1 MFFSRGSWDE
11 SIDVDYIKLFEA
23 AHGSS
28 RQLDLG
34 TAKAT
39 FVRTTQPEIL
49 CREAALLPV
58 ASATN
63 FKHRFVHSGLEAC
76 LCILECS
83 PRPQ

>member
-39 FVRTTQPEIL
+39 FVRTTQPEDH
-49 CREAALLPV
+49 CREAALRLA

-63 FKHRFVHSGLEAC
+63 FKHCFVQSCLEAC
-76 LCILECS
+76 LSIHVCL